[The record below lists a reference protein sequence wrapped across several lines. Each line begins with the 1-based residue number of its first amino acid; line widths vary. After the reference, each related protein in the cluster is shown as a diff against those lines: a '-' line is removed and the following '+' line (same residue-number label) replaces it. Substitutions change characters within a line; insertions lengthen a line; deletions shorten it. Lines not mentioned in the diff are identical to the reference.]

1 MCRSNLIDV
10 TNSNGG
16 EKDFS
21 QRRCGRLDRRLDV
34 SIDVLPRVADHK
46 DEAEDVDDAEDQKPE
61 DRVEPDQ
68 RAVGQVPPPV

>member
-1 MCRSNLIDV
+1 MCTSNLIDV

-21 QRRCGRLDRRLDV
+21 QRRCGRFNRRLDV
-34 SIDVLPRVADHK
+34 SVDVLPRVADHE

-68 RAVGQVPPPV
+68 RAVGQVPPSV